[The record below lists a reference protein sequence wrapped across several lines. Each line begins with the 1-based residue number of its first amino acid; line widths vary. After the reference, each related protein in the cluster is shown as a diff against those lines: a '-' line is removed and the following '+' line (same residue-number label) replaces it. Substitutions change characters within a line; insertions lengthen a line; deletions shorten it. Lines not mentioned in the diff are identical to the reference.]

1 MNSVGSNSL
10 SLKYHRSKPSGCKD
24 IKIIKNE
31 FGAKSMFL
39 MDKTA
44 LFYFLYRNR
53 LRMPVQYLTADSFIL
68 YL

>member
-1 MNSVGSNSL
+1 MISVRSNSL
-10 SLKYHRSKPSGCKD
+10 SLKYHRYKQSGCKD
-24 IKIIKNE
+24 IKIIKFE
-31 FGAKSMFL
+31 FGAKSMFP

-44 LFYFLYRNR
+44 LFYFLYNNR